1 MWIVTEVSR
10 VWFAFFE
17 KDLRIQ
23 FANVSAQDCSE
34 RFSILQAFLFVNFL
48 WCWISGRGLV
58 DLSFSPRQVTCKT
71 LYPELLAKFQYQQ
84 TFPVKIRR

>member
-1 MWIVTEVSR
+1 MWFVTEVSR

-34 RFSILQAFLFVNFL
+34 QFFDTTLQ
-48 WCWISGRGLV
+48 R
-58 DLSFSPRQVTCKT
+58 
-71 LYPELLAKFQYQQ
+71 
-84 TFPVKIRR
+84 